1 MVADVEVGGP
11 LGHGSLGALGPWP
24 LLANVRDAR
33 SLDFQMEPPSPP
45 IPQLCHDAMC
55 TIHRHNQAAT
65 LANGGL
71 SSFSS
76 ASGGGRASSQP
87 SPLPSPPSSQISLDD
102 DPLKLD
108 DDPLLPTTAFSFQP
122 SLPPA
127 QFDFLPPASQQ
138 APRARPPSKRCR
150 ARSDVDG
157 PHTAELSCKKRRLRT
172 QLITSRLSQPF
183 SQPATHIINRDAVA
197 AGDKR
202 FIKLAASADANKRCP
217 STQSSIVR
225 RAAVMNRVRLRLRG
239 EVVSE
244 RSNVFMAGTTTT
256 TTAAAAQA
264 AWMQREQQAGTGGRF
279 LAVSVPGAAQPGA
292 RPPANRIILIRA
304 GGGGGG
310 HDASSSHGQMR
321 TPIPSA
327 LRAVDTL
334 VGRSTAVPAARQ
346 CRSPVL
352 GPTDASV
359 EEVGEDEEMAF
370 PEDMGR
376 YGSADDDDDDDAGDV
391 YSDFGA
397 IFGGPREGDF
407 SDDDEHSY
415 EECLDELDG
424 ISWVGR

>member
-1 MVADVEVGGP
+1 MVADVDVGGP
-11 LGHGSLGALGPWP
+11 LGHGSLGALEPWP
-24 LLANVRDAR
+24 LLTNVRDAR

-45 IPQLCHDAMC
+45 LPQLCHDTMC

-76 ASGGGRASSQP
+76 APGGGRASSQP
-87 SPLPSPPSSQISLDD
+87 SPLPSPPSSQISLDE
-102 DPLKLD
+102 DPPHRPRRTLTSSLRRRSRRRALD
-108 DDPLLPTTAFSFQP
+108 
-122 SLPPA
+122 
-127 QFDFLPPASQQ
+127 
-138 APRARPPSKRCR
+138 RCR
-150 ARSDVDG
+150 NDAEPAATSTAPTRPSSAARSGDCG
-157 PHTAELSCKKRRLRT
+157 RSF
-172 QLITSRLSQPF
+172 ITSRLSQPF

-225 RAAVMNRVRLRLRG
+225 PRRRHEPGPSAPARRGRVGAEQRLHGRHGDDDDGGGAGGLDAARAAGRHGWAVPRRFG
-239 EVVSE
+239 AWSGA
-244 RSNVFMAGTTTT
+244 AG
-256 TTAAAAQA
+256 
-264 AWMQREQQAGTGGRF
+264 REATCQQDHHDQGGRWRGPRC
-279 LAVSVPGAAQPGA
+279 VVGA
-292 RPPANRIILIRA
+292 RADADADSVGVARGRHARRTRHRGA
-304 GGGGGG
+304 GGETMSL
-310 HDASSSHGQMR
+310 AC
-321 TPIPSA
+321 A
-327 LRAVDTL
+327 
-334 VGRSTAVPAARQ
+334 
-346 CRSPVL
+346 
-352 GPTDASV
+352 GPTDASA

-376 YGSADDDDDDDAGDV
+376 YGSADDDDDEDTGDV

>member
-127 QFDFLPPASQQ
+127 QFDFLPPA
-138 APRARPPSKRCR
+138 
-150 ARSDVDG
+150 
-157 PHTAELSCKKRRLRT
+157 
-172 QLITSRLSQPF
+172 
-183 SQPATHIINRDAVA
+183 
-197 AGDKR
+197 
-202 FIKLAASADANKRCP
+202 
-217 STQSSIVR
+217 
-225 RAAVMNRVRLRLRG
+225 VRLRLRG

-244 RSNVFMAGTTTT
+244 RSN
-256 TTAAAAQA
+256 
-264 AWMQREQQAGTGGRF
+264 
-279 LAVSVPGAAQPGA
+279 
-292 RPPANRIILIRA
+292 
-304 GGGGGG
+304 
-310 HDASSSHGQMR
+310 
-321 TPIPSA
+321 
-327 LRAVDTL
+327 
-334 VGRSTAVPAARQ
+334 
-346 CRSPVL
+346 
-352 GPTDASV
+352 
-359 EEVGEDEEMAF
+359 DEEMAF